1 MAAHALEADVTLI
14 VLALAAG
21 HAGLLP
27 SYRPQPWRPGTLR
40 VGSAVLAP
48 SWRRVGARW
57 WCRHLSA
64 CLCLPVFV
72 CLSLPARQ
80 AGGALPASSYLV
92 ITPRR
97 AVRYVG
103 LTTTV
108 FASRSAYKYAK
119 EKRADA
125 ARAD

>member
-40 VGSAVLAP
+40 VGSAVLAASSCP
-48 SWRRVGARW
+48 VGVT
-57 WCRHLSA
+57 LS
-64 CLCLPVFV
+64 V

-80 AGGALPASSYLV
+80 AGGALRASSYLV
-92 ITPRR
+92 ITLRR